1 MVWGRTIMKKD
12 YQKLAVDIISG
23 VGGKQNINSLVHCA
37 TRLRFD
43 LKDDSKANKDQLED
57 LDGVVTVVK
66 TPSQYQVVIGNT
78 VGYVFDEII
87 KLGVTNGDSDTDSSS
102 NVQNNEPKKKEGI
115 FNQIIDAITA
125 CMTPMIPALTA
136 AGMIKVILSLATTFN
151 WMSANAPTYKVLD
164 IMGDSAFYFM
174 PILLAI
180 NASKRFKVNTSLAVI
195 VAGILL
201 HPNFTAW
208 VSSGKPISFLS
219 IPIVPDTYAAT
230 VIPALLMVWIMSFI
244 EKGVDRITPNSLK
257 IILNPTLVLLIS
269 APIALIVV
277 GPLGSFAGAG
287 LAWVINM
294 LQGRLGFIMVT
305 LLAAGMPFIVMTGMH
320 HALTPIFLSTFASTG
335 HESLILVAQVCS
347 NLAQGAAALAFG
359 IKAKKPSQKSLATS
373 SGISAIMGITE
384 PAMYGINLKYKRP
397 MIGAV
402 IGAGVAGL
410 YGGIMGVTL
419 YVPQNS
425 FMAILGLNGAKG
437 MSNVVNGVIM
447 MALSLSV
454 SFIASLILSKGSK
467 ETVAEKKTINESK
480 TEMNLNSV
488 SSIN

>member
-1 MVWGRTIMKKD
+1 MKKD
-12 YQKLAVDIISG
+12 YQKLANSIVSG
-23 VGGKQNINSLVHCA
+23 VGGKDNINTLVHCA

-43 LKDDSKANKDQLED
+43 LKDDKKAKKDELED
-57 LDGVVTVVK
+57 LDGVVTVVE
-66 TPSQYQVVIGNT
+66 TPSQYQVVIGNE
-78 VGYVFDEII
+78 VGHVFDAII
-87 KLGVTNGDSDTDSSS
+87 SLGITNGDFDAGTDQSAQ
-102 NVQNNEPKKKEGI
+102 VTEKTTKKEGV

-136 AGMIKVILSLATTFN
+136 AGMIKVILFLATTFH
-151 WMSANAPTYKVLD
+151 WMSATAPTYRVLD

-180 NASKRFKVNTSLAVI
+180 NAAKRFKVNTSLAVI

-208 VSSGKPISFLS
+208 VTSGKPISFLS
-219 IPIVPDTYAAT
+219 IPIAADTYAAT
-230 VIPALLMVWIMSFI
+230 VIPALLMVWVMSFI
-244 EKGVDRITPNSLK
+244 ERGVDRITPSALK

-277 GPLGSFAGAG
+277 GPLGTYAGAG
-287 LAWVINM
+287 LAWVINL

-305 LLAAGMPFIVMTGMH
+305 ILAAAMPFIVMTGMH

-359 IKAKKPSQKSLATS
+359 LRAKKPSQKSLATS

-384 PAMYGINLKYKRP
+384 PAMYGINLKYKKP

-437 MSNVVNGVIM
+437 LSNVVNGSIM
-447 MALSLSV
+447 MILSLTV
-454 SFIASLILSKGSK
+454 SFVASLILSKG
-467 ETVAEKKTINESK
+467 ESK
-480 TEMNLNSV
+480 PKTETKKEVKLEEV
-488 SSIN
+488 SAVN

>member
-1 MVWGRTIMKKD
+1 MKKD
-12 YQKLAVDIISG
+12 YQKLATDIISG

-43 LKDDSKANKDQLED
+43 LKDDDKANKNQLES

-66 TPSQYQVVIGNT
+66 TPSQYQVVIGNA
-78 VGYVFDEII
+78 VSYVFDEII
-87 KLGVTNGDSDTDSSS
+87 KLGVINGDSDTVTPSSDT
-102 NVQNNEPKKKEGI
+102 QNDVAEKKEGI

-151 WMSANAPTYKVLD
+151 WMSSSAPTYRILD

-425 FMAILGLNGAKG
+425 FMAILGLNGSKG
-437 MSNVVNGVIM
+437 MTNVINGVIM

-467 ETVAEKKTINESK
+467 ETVEKKKTTNEPK
-480 TEMNLNSV
+480 AEMNLNSV

>member
-1 MVWGRTIMKKD
+1 MKKD
-12 YQKLAVDIISG
+12 YQKLATDIVLG

-57 LDGVVTVVK
+57 LEGVVTVVK
-66 TPSQYQVVIGNT
+66 TPSQYQVVIGNE

-87 KLGVTNGDSDTDSSS
+87 KLGVINGDSDNSTEVVDSQTSS
-102 NVQNNEPKKKEGI
+102 VNKKKESI

-151 WMSANAPTYKVLD
+151 WMSSNAPTYKVLD

-269 APIALIVV
+269 APIALIAV
-277 GPLGSFAGAG
+277 GPLGSFAGSG

-305 LLAAGMPFIVMTGMH
+305 ILAAGMPFIVMTGMH

-335 HESLILVAQVCS
+335 HESLILVAQICS

-359 IKAKKPSQKSLATS
+359 IRAKKPSQKSLATS

-384 PAMYGINLKYKRP
+384 PAMYGINLKYKKP

-437 MSNVVNGVIM
+437 LSNVVNGVIM

-454 SFIASLILSKGSK
+454 SFIASLILSKGVK
-467 ETVAEKKTINESK
+467 QTTEETKTDPK
-480 TEMNLNSV
+480 TEINLKSV
-488 SSIN
+488 SPIN